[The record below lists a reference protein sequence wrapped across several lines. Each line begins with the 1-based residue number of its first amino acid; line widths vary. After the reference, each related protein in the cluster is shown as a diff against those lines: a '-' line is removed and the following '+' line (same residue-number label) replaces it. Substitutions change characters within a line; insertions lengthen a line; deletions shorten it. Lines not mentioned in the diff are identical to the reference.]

1 MQAVNGDSGGVATR
15 RASKID
21 TSSRATLQAG
31 LPPSRS
37 CTATPAQAATPTLAA
52 VKTVIRRDKN
62 LVPGERPRKGGAA
75 QTCRRNLRDFR
86 RLCADS
92 RKIRLQM
99 QF

>member
-37 CTATPAQAATPTLAA
+37 CTVTPGQAATPTLAA
-52 VKTVIRRDKN
+52 VKTVIRRDKKSRAGRT
-62 LVPGERPRKGGAA
+62 PA
-75 QTCRRNLRDFR
+75 QGRSSQTFRRNLRDFR
-86 RLCADS
+86 RICGDS

-99 QF
+99 KF